1 MELLITL
8 HNKMITTG
16 PWHFN
21 IKSEI
26 FKTKK
31 MRALCQKKEKHKQL
45 KRMSPISTQRGMLVN
60 WQIWGKRT
68 IFKSWIRSDS
78 RVLFCTSISLMICKR
93 HVDIAK
99 VIQTLTNLKA
109 GCHPPHKDSMIA
121 MGHFNQ
127 FNSIRAILH
136 IFRRSVYKKN
146 VLDAVNSRFLYQ
158 GLQLQCQKIKEES
171 VVLTARIS
179 VPNKTKG
186 GNIHLIFFFFFKVSL
201 TCSPLGSSS
210 S

>member
-93 HVDIAK
+93 HVDIVK

-136 IFRRSVYKKN
+136 IFRRSVYKKMFWMQST
-146 VLDAVNSRFLYQ
+146 LASSTKAA
-158 GLQLQCQKIKEES
+158 QLQCQKIKEES

-179 VPNKTKG
+179 VPNTTKG
-186 GNIHLIFFFFFKVSL
+186 GNIHLKKNFFSKLV
-201 TCSPLGSSS
+201 
-210 S
+210 